1 MARIEP
7 QATLGLGPIEP
18 QATLRLG
25 PGDGFRGEDILPAPS
40 NQDARRWLDN
50 VANWPGLRLALCGP
64 AGCGKTHLAH
74 IWAGGEGRLL
84 DAVELSD
91 IPLLGQ
97 TPRFVIDRADE
108 AAQFPALLHWMN
120 ACAEAGRPLLLIG
133 RAPPAQWPACLPDLA
148 SRLRALQSV
157 EIGPPEDELLRR
169 LLVRL
174 LAERQLAV
182 PGSVQDWLLL
192 RLPRTTQAL
201 HAAVVQLDR
210 VSLARHEN
218 VTRSL
223 ARAALGD
230 LLEGG

>member
-1 MARIEP
+1 
-7 QATLGLGPIEP
+7 
-18 QATLRLG
+18 
-25 PGDGFRGEDILPAPS
+25 
-40 NQDARRWLDN
+40 
-50 VANWPGLRLALCGP
+50 
-64 AGCGKTHLAH
+64 
-74 IWAGGEGRLL
+74 
-84 DAVELSD
+84 
-91 IPLLGQ
+91 
-97 TPRFVIDRADE
+97 
-108 AAQFPALLHWMN
+108 
-120 ACAEAGRPLLLIG
+120 
-133 RAPPAQWPACLPDLA
+133 
-148 SRLRALQSV
+148 
-157 EIGPPEDELLRR
+157 
-169 LLVRL
+169 VRL